1 MRNRGAGTLAES
13 DKLSTTALQLLVRRS
28 NVSMHLHASWYSAM
42 PRPNQSTEQRKRL
55 LPIVCQTFR
64 DLGYRRTTTAELARR
79 CEVRENILYR
89 LWPDKKA
96 MFLASI
102 DDIFQSR
109 ADKWG
114 HILENV
120 LDPQERVEQLIAFE
134 TENQNEF
141 GFYRVIFTALAET
154 DDDEMRETLI
164 RMYRQ
169 FHRLIVQ
176 QIATACE
183 QRPSGPSA
191 NDTAW
196 GLIGLATISNIIVE
210 LDLLGPRQRKQMFA
224 AVAHSLVG
232 DSS

>member
-1 MRNRGAGTLAES
+1 MS
-13 DKLSTTALQLLVRRS
+13 
-28 NVSMHLHASWYSAM
+28 
-42 PRPNQSTEQRKRL
+42 RPNQSTEQRKRL

-96 MFLASI
+96 MFLAAI

-169 FHRLIVQ
+169 FHKLIVQ

-183 QRPSGPSA
+183 QRLSGPSA
-191 NDTAW
+191 SDSAW
-196 GLIGLATISNIIVE
+196 GLIGLATISNIVVE

-224 AVAHSLVG
+224 AVAQRLVG